1 MFHNAIAYQLFDKLT
16 SNIKPH
22 IKDKSFSVMGYSKI
36 AVEKRLL
43 QQFSLL
49 ELCPFKN
56 KAAKYSKNN
65 IQKTILDED
74 LIRLKRFRYNADTG
88 DISVNFSYYIKSLLK
103 FLVRWQ
109 LLLFLHIRAIFVK
122 NRDNRRT
129 TLVYGVSISEKL
141 ELEFINFC
149 KYGPIVPLNNATCL
163 MIEKAGRKSLYE
175 KGRIEYSD
183 NLLHA
188 LVLRNG
194 MSISE
199 FLVFFIQHFKS
210 AVLYFKS
217 IVNYPLM
224 AILDDDFSYHAL
236 VSGLN
241 NRYAIE
247 NILITNSNISIQ
259 PLWMA
264 DLYQKKYSL
273 HMAWYSQNAPF
284 SFVYK
289 CDGVTSV
296 EIRYRDIR
304 VDETWTWTKYFSN
317 HLKSLGTPG
326 VFHDVGPILWYL
338 PPKNIPIKNKDYI
351 NISVFDVTPVK
362 RDVLDDIGYSDSYMY
377 YSFENMSKFIQDI
390 IYVAKVLEELSGKL
404 VTVSLKHKREL
415 LPHHDIRY
423 MNLIKS
429 FSEDTNDI
437 SIIHPDEN
445 LYSLVS
451 NSDVVIN
458 YPYTSTAYIADYMNI
473 PAIYYDPV
481 QKLIPVYEESE
492 GIMFSSGKDDLLSK
506 LNNIFPSK

>member
-1 MFHNAIAYQLFDKLT
+1 MFHDAIAYQLFDKLT
-16 SNIKPH
+16 NNIEPH

-49 ELCPFKN
+49 EMRPFKN

-74 LIRLKRFRYNADTG
+74 LIRLKRFRYNANTG
-88 DISVNFSYYIKSLLK
+88 SISINSSYYIKSLLK

-109 LLLFLHIRAIFVK
+109 LLLFLHIRAIFVNNK
-122 NRDNRRT
+122 DNRKT
-129 TLVYGVSISEKL
+129 TLVYGVFFSEK
-141 ELEFINFC
+141 LEFINFC

-163 MIEKAGRKSLYE
+163 MIEKAGKKSLYE
-175 KGRIEYSD
+175 KGCIAYSD
-183 NLLHA
+183 NPLHA

-241 NRYAIE
+241 NKYAIE
-247 NILITNSNISIQ
+247 NILITNSYMSIQ

-284 SFVYK
+284 AFTFREDNIVS
-289 CDGVTSV
+289 D
-296 EIRYRDIR
+296 EIEYRNIR
-304 VDETWTWTKYFSN
+304 VDETWTWTKFFSN

-351 NISVFDVTPVK
+351 NISVFDVTPIK
-362 RDVLDDIGYSDSYMY
+362 RDVLDDIGYSDSYVY

-390 IYVAKVLEELSGKL
+390 IYVAKILEELSGKL
-404 VTVSLKHKREL
+404 VTISLKHKRKL
-415 LPHHDIRY
+415 LPQHDIRY
-423 MNLIKS
+423 LNLIKS

-458 YPYTSTAYIADYMNI
+458 YPYTSTAYIADYMNV

-492 GIMFSSGKDDLLSK
+492 GIVFLSGRDNLISELSCLLQNS
-506 LNNIFPSK
+506 